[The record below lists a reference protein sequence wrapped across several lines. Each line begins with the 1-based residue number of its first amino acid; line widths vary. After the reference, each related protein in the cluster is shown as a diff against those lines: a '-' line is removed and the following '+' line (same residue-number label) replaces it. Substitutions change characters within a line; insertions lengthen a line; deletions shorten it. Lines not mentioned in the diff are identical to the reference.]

1 MTTIAAYAAG
11 QDDLSPGTRRVDAA
25 NQRDAWLRQMELA
38 QLAGMGGTP
47 VHAAPTAAQP
57 GRAAGSSALA
67 PSAAQVAHRPA
78 ARDATVDVGAG
89 PDAAPAASA
98 GRPDDAGPG
107 SRAAGRPAD
116 DDTAAITDPLA
127 AAAPAHPPQ
136 ADVVRADD
144 TIADLA
150 ALPPALTN
158 PAQAAVTAG
167 ADALRAAAPAVTPA
181 VTPAVAA
188 VAPLRASLPAAPAAK
203 APSPHDAPE
212 TGEAPDWQKRV
223 MHLTGDGDDVQL
235 WIRDGEL
242 SPAQTQQL
250 VARLAGDVAA
260 MGLRLKEAT
269 VNGKPALRAPAA
281 AESDAFVPPITH
293 PTTER

>member
-1 MTTIAAYAAG
+1 
-11 QDDLSPGTRRVDAA
+11 
-25 NQRDAWLRQMELA
+25 MELA

-47 VHAAPTAAQP
+47 VHAASPAPQPT
-57 GRAAGSSALA
+57 RAAGNAALA

-78 ARDATVDVGAG
+78 ARDADADAGAVR
-89 PDAAPAASA
+89 DDAPAASA
-98 GRPDDAGPG
+98 HGPDDAGAG
-107 SRAAGRPAD
+107 TTTAARAADDGRV
-116 DDTAAITDPLA
+116 AIAGPLA
-127 AAAPAHPPQ
+127 AAAAARPPQ
-136 ADVVRADD
+136 TDAVRAEDAV
-144 TIADLA
+144 TGASAVLPAIAI
-150 ALPPALTN
+150 

-167 ADALRAAAPAVTPA
+167 ADVPQAGALRGVVAAVTPA
-181 VTPAVAA
+181 IAA

-203 APSPHDAPE
+203 APAPHDAPE

-269 VNGKPALRAPAA
+269 VNGKPTLRAPAA
-281 AESDAFVPPITH
+281 EESEAFVPPITH

>member
-25 NQRDAWLRQMELA
+25 NQREAWLRQMELA

-47 VHAAPTAAQP
+47 VHAAPSASQP
-57 GRAAGSSALA
+57 ARAAASGALG
-67 PSAAQVAHRPA
+67 PSAAQVANRPA
-78 ARDATVDVGAG
+78 ARDAAAGAG
-89 PDAAPAASA
+89 GMRDEAPAADARRPDAAGA
-98 GRPDDAGPG
+98 GTEA
-107 SRAAGRPAD
+107 RPAD
-116 DDTAAITDPLA
+116 DGPAAIAGPLA
-127 AAAPAHPPQ
+127 AAAPARPPQ
-136 ADVVRADD
+136 TAGARADD
-144 TIADLA
+144 AVA
-150 ALPPALTN
+150 NVRAVLPVPAN
-158 PAQAAVTAG
+158 PAHASAVPG
-167 ADALRAAAPAVTPA
+167 ADAPQGRALQGGAPVAAPAI
-181 VTPAVAA
+181 AA
-188 VAPLRASLPAAPAAK
+188 AAPLRASPPAAPAAK
-203 APSPHDAPE
+203 APAPHDFPE
-212 TGEAPDWQKRV
+212 TGEVPDWQKRV